1 MKRQIAVFF
10 LVASFCFILFA
21 WTVPAK
27 NRVVIK
33 NYTLYI
39 NEKRQIKI
47 NPKLKI
53 KKIKKTNPKLDIKKQ
68 KNNVIVV
75 EPLDMDKSEL
85 TVYTNKQTY
94 RYVFKV
100 KERYQI
106 ENEKLEKYIKK
117 KNPKRIIFTNKVNKK
132 AKIKLSSS
140 SQKSVVGWMK
150 NDTLYISANNG
161 GRVYCYDA
169 DSLFSNLQDV
179 EYIDVSYL
187 DISKCTTA
195 TYMFAFSP
203 KLKQIKGLNRLDFS
217 HIKNMCALFTGC
229 KSLEELDV
237 TGWNTERVTDMGAV
251 FMNCY
256 NLKTIRGLETWNTS
270 NVRYMTSMFSY
281 GVSYSHNGKLK
292 NINLSTWDVSKVKDM
307 SDMFY
312 GCGSLEYLN
321 VSGWNTKNL
330 KSADHMFCQCV
341 SLKNLDVSKWNVS
354 KVLDFNAMFHSCS
367 SLTYIDVSKWDTS
380 SAIYMCQMFEMCTSL
395 KQLDVSHFNT
405 DKVIGFC
412 EMFKDCRNLEE
423 LDLSSFSTKSVPAGE
438 CIRGKGEYFR
448 CCSGMKDMFKNCSS
462 LKMFGFAGA

>member
-1 MKRQIAVFF
+1 
-10 LVASFCFILFA
+10 
-21 WTVPAK
+21 
-27 NRVVIK
+27 
-33 NYTLYI
+33 
-39 NEKRQIKI
+39 
-47 NPKLKI
+47 
-53 KKIKKTNPKLDIKKQ
+53 
-68 KNNVIVV
+68 
-75 EPLDMDKSEL
+75 MDKSEL

-140 SQKSVVGWMK
+140 GQKSVVGWMK
-150 NDTLYISANNG
+150 KDALYISANNG

-237 TGWNTERVTDMGAV
+237 TWWNTERVTDMGAV

-256 NLKTIRGLETWNTS
+256 NLETIRGLETWNTS

-292 NINLSTWDVSKVKDM
+292 ISRRILATSVVQLGGFLINKNIV
-307 SDMFY
+307 Y
-312 GCGSLEYLN
+312 
-321 VSGWNTKNL
+321 
-330 KSADHMFCQCV
+330 A
-341 SLKNLDVSKWNVS
+341 
-354 KVLDFNAMFHSCS
+354 
-367 SLTYIDVSKWDTS
+367 
-380 SAIYMCQMFEMCTSL
+380 
-395 KQLDVSHFNT
+395 
-405 DKVIGFC
+405 
-412 EMFKDCRNLEE
+412 
-423 LDLSSFSTKSVPAGE
+423 
-438 CIRGKGEYFR
+438 
-448 CCSGMKDMFKNCSS
+448 CSGNEPVTASYHDF
-462 LKMFGFAGA
+462 

>member
-1 MKRQIAVFF
+1 MK
-10 LVASFCFILFA
+10 
-21 WTVPAK
+21 K
-27 NRVVIK
+27 
-33 NYTLYI
+33 
-39 NEKRQIKI
+39 
-47 NPKLKI
+47 
-53 KKIKKTNPKLDIKKQ
+53 
-68 KNNVIVV
+68 
-75 EPLDMDKSEL
+75 
-85 TVYTNKQTY
+85 
-94 RYVFKV
+94 
-100 KERYQI
+100 
-106 ENEKLEKYIKK
+106 
-117 KNPKRIIFTNKVNKK
+117 
-132 AKIKLSSS
+132 
-140 SQKSVVGWMK
+140 
-150 NDTLYISANNG
+150 DTLYISANNG

-217 HIKNMCALFTGC
+217 HVKNMCALFTGC

-237 TGWNTERVTDMGAV
+237 TGWNTERVTDMGAM

-321 VSGWNTKNL
+321 VSGWNTKSL
-330 KSADHMFCQCV
+330 KSTDHMFCQCV
-341 SLKNLDVSKWNVS
+341 SLKNL
-354 KVLDFNAMFHSCS
+354 
-367 SLTYIDVSKWDTS
+367 DVSKWDTS

-412 EMFKDCRNLEE
+412 EMFKDCKSLEE

-448 CCSGMKDMFKNCSS
+448 CCSGMKDMFKNCSN
-462 LKMFGFAGA
+462 LKIFGFARA